1 MRQVIGIGETI
12 LDIIFQNNQPHVAV
26 PGGSTFNSMVSLSRV
41 GIPVSFTS
49 ELGKDRVGDMI
60 CDFMK
65 SNRMTTD
72 FMDRSPDV
80 KSPVS
85 LAFLSESK
93 DAEYLFYTQHSSK
106 RPNGHLPTIR
116 PDDILIFG
124 SYYALNPAMRER
136 VTEIVE
142 YAKAQRAII
151 YYDLNFRK
159 PHAHEAIQL
168 RPTVMDNYEFA
179 DIVRGSDEDFLNLYR
194 KSDTD
199 DIYRN
204 EVKFYSKRLIT
215 THGKDGVNLYTEDK
229 KTHYDVQPLTP
240 VSTIGAGDNFNAGIV
255 YGLIKYG
262 IGYHDLPQLSEMT
275 WSKII
280 RCGMEF
286 AADVCGSFS
295 NYISPEFAKERKLD

>member
-12 LDIIFQNNQPHVAV
+12 LDIIFQDNRPHVAV
-26 PGGSTFNSMVSLSRV
+26 PGGSTFNSMVSLSRI

-49 ELGKDRVGDMI
+49 ELGEDRVGKMI

-65 SNRMTTD
+65 SNGMTTD
-72 FMDRSPDV
+72 FMDCSPDM

-85 LAFLSESK
+85 LAFLSEDK
-93 DAEYLFYTQHSSK
+93 DAEYLFYTQHPSK
-106 RPNGHLPTIR
+106 RLNGHLPMIH

-124 SYYALNPAMRER
+124 SYYALNPVMRER

-159 PHAHEAIQL
+159 AHAHEAIQL

-204 EVKFYSKRLIT
+204 EVKFYCKRLIT
-215 THGKDGVNLYTEDK
+215 THGKDGVNLYTEEGK
-229 KTHYDVQPLTP
+229 IHYDVQPLTP

-262 IGYHDLPQLSEMT
+262 IGYHDLSRLSEMV

-295 NYISPEFAKERKLD
+295 NYVSPEFAKERRLD